1 MKILDGA
8 TRPKIF
14 VDDYVFDKLS
24 KYAKAM
30 TQRATIICDCIVDGA
45 SGNVEI
51 FDANLVEQ
59 TVDYIKNSSKYEE
72 ISKYIGYRVD
82 KKYGTIYSQC
92 MIRNTLSSNHDAFD
106 GKDFSYFEKLCEV
119 TDWLIVGEITKET
132 SGRPS
137 LHLWYLDLENRIAY
151 GYCDP
156 SGAVKDGFDA
166 TWEAC
171 SADYYEY
178 DKILEEVRSL
188 CKSKPTSYGSCSNN
202 YGTSKYGGT
211 TYCSSTPATPPPKS
225 ELNKTDPDISKIV

>member
-8 TRPKIF
+8 TRHKIF

-178 DKILEEVRSL
+178 DKILEEVRKF
-188 CKSKPTSYGSCSNN
+188 CKSKPTSYSSYSNN

-211 TYCSSTPATPPPKS
+211 TYYSSTPATPPPKS

>member
-1 MKILDGA
+1 MKILDGV

-92 MIRNTLSSNHDAFD
+92 MIRNTLSSDHDAFD

-188 CKSKPTSYGSCSNN
+188 CKSKPTSYGSYSNN

-211 TYCSSTPATPPPKS
+211 TYYSSTPATPPPKS

>member
-1 MKILDGA
+1 
-8 TRPKIF
+8 
-14 VDDYVFDKLS
+14 
-24 KYAKAM
+24 
-30 TQRATIICDCIVDGA
+30 
-45 SGNVEI
+45 
-51 FDANLVEQ
+51 
-59 TVDYIKNSSKYEE
+59 
-72 ISKYIGYRVD
+72 
-82 KKYGTIYSQC
+82 

-178 DKILEEVRSL
+178 DKILEEVRKF
-188 CKSKPTSYGSCSNN
+188 CKSKPTSYSSYSNN

-211 TYCSSTPATPPPKS
+211 TYYSSTPATPPPKS

>member
-45 SGNVEI
+45 
-51 FDANLVEQ
+51 
-59 TVDYIKNSSKYEE
+59 IKNSSKYEE

-178 DKILEEVRSL
+178 DKILEEVRKF
-188 CKSKPTSYGSCSNN
+188 CKSKPTSYSSYSNN

-211 TYCSSTPATPPPKS
+211 TYYSSTPATPPPKS

>member
-24 KYAKAM
+24 KYAKVM

-166 TWEAC
+166 TWETC

-188 CKSKPTSYGSCSNN
+188 CKSKPTSYSSYSNN

-211 TYCSSTPATPPPKS
+211 TYYSSTPATPPPKS

>member
-92 MIRNTLSSNHDAFD
+92 MIRNTLTIASNKIFAVIDFTNDIITYLTPLCQANLIFRQLAF
-106 GKDFSYFEKLCEV
+106 
-119 TDWLIVGEITKET
+119 
-132 SGRPS
+132 
-137 LHLWYLDLENRIAY
+137 
-151 GYCDP
+151 
-156 SGAVKDGFDA
+156 
-166 TWEAC
+166 
-171 SADYYEY
+171 
-178 DKILEEVRSL
+178 
-188 CKSKPTSYGSCSNN
+188 
-202 YGTSKYGGT
+202 
-211 TYCSSTPATPPPKS
+211 PP
-225 ELNKTDPDISKIV
+225 

>member
-1 MKILDGA
+1 M
-8 TRPKIF
+8 
-14 VDDYVFDKLS
+14 FDKLS

-178 DKILEEVRSL
+178 DKILEEVRKF
-188 CKSKPTSYGSCSNN
+188 CKSKPTSYSSYSNN

-211 TYCSSTPATPPPKS
+211 TYYSSTPATPPPKS